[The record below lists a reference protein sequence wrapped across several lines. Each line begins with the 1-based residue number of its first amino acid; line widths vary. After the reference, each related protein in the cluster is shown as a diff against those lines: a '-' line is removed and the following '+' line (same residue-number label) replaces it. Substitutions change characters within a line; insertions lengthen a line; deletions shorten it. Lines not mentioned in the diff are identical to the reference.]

1 MDRIKKE
8 MNVFQSRLGDAM
20 ITNQLQISVA

>member
-8 MNVFQSRLGDAM
+8 MKVFQSRLDDAM
-20 ITNQLQISVA
+20 ITNQLQISMA